1 MKKRIVIALGHR
13 ALGTTLPEQKKAVKT
28 SAAVLADM
36 VEEGYQLVI
45 THSNAPQVGMI
56 HTAMNE
62 FGKTH
67 PDYTVAPMSVCSAM
81 SQGYIGYDLQNAVR
95 AELLKRGIFKTVS
108 TILTQVIVDP
118 YDDAFHHPVKVIGR
132 YMDAKEAE
140 AEEQKGNYVKEE
152 PGKGYR
158 RIVAAPMPKSIVE
171 IDAIKTLVQNDQVV
185 IACGGGGIPVLQQ
198 GNELKGA
205 SAIIEKDYRDGIR
218 AMDLNQELVQ
228 RKDRPVGETVLAK
241 MEWVIL
247 NDTMP
252 PAKFAVVHWGS
263 RLSDQDKKDILT
275 WVAQTRK
282 AHYATDAAPEH
293 ANEPI
298 QPIPHRLPV
307 DEAKVA
313 LGKTLFND
321 ARLSADSTVACAT
334 CHAMDKAGT
343 DNARFSE
350 GIRKQL
356 GDVNAPTTFNAVFNF
371 VQFWDGR
378 AADLQEQAG
387 GPPLNPIEM
396 GSKDWDEIVAR
407 LAADA
412 ELTAKFRAVYPDG
425 WSGKNITDAIAE
437 YEKTLISPDSRFD
450 RWLRGDK
457 SALTAAEVEGYERFK
472 AYRCA
477 SCHVGKSMGGQSYEY
492 LDLKKDYFADRGGKP
507 LGSDKGRF
515 NASGKEE
522 DMHRF
527 KVPNLRNV
535 ELTHP
540 YLHDGTVTTLD
551 EAVRILGIYCSG
563 LDVPQKDRALI
574 VGFLRTLTG
583 QHEGRPVQGE
593 AVAR

>member
-1 MKKRIVIALGHR
+1 MKEKLLA
-13 ALGTTLPEQKKAVKT
+13 
-28 SAAVLADM
+28 SAALVLLACTPAMAQGLDDVKHKFASVSGIVQDKCM
-36 VEEGYQLVI
+36 AC
-45 THSNAPQVGMI
+45 HSR
-56 HTAMNE
+56 
-62 FGKTH
+62 
-67 PDYTVAPMSVCSAM
+67 
-81 SQGYIGYDLQNAVR
+81 GYDLPFYAKVP
-95 AELLKRGIFKTVS
+95 GI
-108 TILTQVIVDP
+108 
-118 YDDAFHHPVKVIGR
+118 
-132 YMDAKEAE
+132 
-140 AEEQKGNYVKEE
+140 
-152 PGKGYR
+152 
-158 RIVAAPMPKSIVE
+158 
-171 IDAIKTLVQNDQVV
+171 
-185 IACGGGGIPVLQQ
+185 
-198 GNELKGA
+198 

-313 LGKTLFND
+313 LSVAVYNHYKRIYFGGGEDVELQKSNILLVGPTGSGKTLLGKTLFND

-425 WSGKNITDAIAE
+425 WSGKNITNAIAE

-551 EAVRILGIYCSG
+551 EAVRIMGIYCSG

>member
-1 MKKRIVIALGHR
+1 MKEKLLA
-13 ALGTTLPEQKKAVKT
+13 
-28 SAAVLADM
+28 SAALVLLACTPAMAQGLDDVKHKFASVSGIVQDKCM
-36 VEEGYQLVI
+36 AC
-45 THSNAPQVGMI
+45 HSR
-56 HTAMNE
+56 
-62 FGKTH
+62 
-67 PDYTVAPMSVCSAM
+67 
-81 SQGYIGYDLQNAVR
+81 GYDLPFYAKVP
-95 AELLKRGIFKTVS
+95 GI
-108 TILTQVIVDP
+108 
-118 YDDAFHHPVKVIGR
+118 
-132 YMDAKEAE
+132 
-140 AEEQKGNYVKEE
+140 
-152 PGKGYR
+152 
-158 RIVAAPMPKSIVE
+158 
-171 IDAIKTLVQNDQVV
+171 
-185 IACGGGGIPVLQQ
+185 
-198 GNELKGA
+198 

-425 WSGKNITDAIAE
+425 WSGKNITNAIAE

-551 EAVRILGIYCSG
+551 EAVRIMGIYCSG

-593 AVAR
+593 PVPRYPALTGYAPQHPRPGSLWCRAFFASGGAGRRPPRVRAHEAARICPCFPHGWEKDTAAGPQAPFSCFGGHAMFLPNSGRSPGHESAGICQPGRYGARVRVNFHNKIFLALFVL

>member
-1 MKKRIVIALGHR
+1 MKEKLLA
-13 ALGTTLPEQKKAVKT
+13 
-28 SAAVLADM
+28 SAALVLLACTPASAQGLDDVKHKFASVSGIVQDKCM
-36 VEEGYQLVI
+36 AC
-45 THSNAPQVGMI
+45 HSR
-56 HTAMNE
+56 
-62 FGKTH
+62 
-67 PDYTVAPMSVCSAM
+67 
-81 SQGYIGYDLQNAVR
+81 GYDLPFYAKVP
-95 AELLKRGIFKTVS
+95 GIS
-108 TILTQVIVDP
+108 
-118 YDDAFHHPVKVIGR
+118 G
-132 YMDAKEAE
+132 
-140 AEEQKGNYVKEE
+140 
-152 PGKGYR
+152 
-158 RIVAAPMPKSIVE
+158 
-171 IDAIKTLVQNDQVV
+171 
-185 IACGGGGIPVLQQ
+185 
-198 GNELKGA
+198 
-205 SAIIEKDYRDGIR
+205 IIEKDYRDGIR

-228 RKDRPVGETVLAK
+228 RKDSPVGETVLAK
-241 MEWVIL
+241 MEWGIL

-263 RLSDQDKKDILT
+263 RLSDQNKKDILA

-387 GPPLNPIEM
+387 GPLLNPIEM

-551 EAVRILGIYCSG
+551 EAVRIMGIYCSG

>member
-1 MKKRIVIALGHR
+1 MKKSHKILLGGAIVVVGLAITYRAVNQAPDASLPADQQMAQIMDDGDCVFCHTANPDLPFYAKFPIAKSLILKDVAEGYKAFDIAPMMQ
-13 ALGTTLPEQKKAVKT
+13 ALAEGKPINEVDLAKVEKAV
-28 SAAVLADM
+28 AD
-36 VEEGYQLVI
+36 G
-45 THSNAPQVGMI
+45 
-56 HTAMNE
+56 
-62 FGKTH
+62 
-67 PDYTVAPMSVCSAM
+67 
-81 SQGYIGYDLQNAVR
+81 
-95 AELLKRGIFKTVS
+95 
-108 TILTQVIVDP
+108 
-118 YDDAFHHPVKVIGR
+118 
-132 YMDAKEAE
+132 
-140 AEEQKGNYVKEE
+140 
-152 PGKGYR
+152 
-158 RIVAAPMPKSIVE
+158 
-171 IDAIKTLVQNDQVV
+171 
-185 IACGGGGIPVLQQ
+185 
-198 GNELKGA
+198 
-205 SAIIEKDYRDGIR
+205 
-218 AMDLNQELVQ
+218 
-228 RKDRPVGETVLAK
+228 
-241 MEWVIL
+241 
-247 NDTMP
+247 TMP
-252 PAKFAVVHWGS
+252 LMQYYLVHWGS
-263 RLSDQDKKDILT
+263 SLT
-275 WVAQTRK
+275 STK
-282 AHYATDAAPEH
+282 TDMVMAWAKQHREKFYPNTLAAAEFK
-293 ANEPI
+293 NETVR
-298 QPIPHRLPV
+298 PIPDAVPFDSAKAVLG
-307 DEAKVA
+307 EA
-313 LGKTLFND
+313 LYHDT
-321 ARLSADSTVACAT
+321 RLSADGTISCAT
-334 CHAMDKAGT
+334 CHGINMAGV
-343 DNARFSE
+343 DNKQYSE
-350 GIRKQL
+350 GIKGQK
-356 GDVNAPTTFNAVFNF
+356 GGVNAPTSFNACFNF

-396 GSKDWDEIVAR
+396 GSKNWDEIVAR

-425 WSGKNITDAIAE
+425 WSGKNITNAIAE

-551 EAVRILGIYCSG
+551 EAVRIMGIYCSG

>member
-1 MKKRIVIALGHR
+1 MKEKLLA
-13 ALGTTLPEQKKAVKT
+13 
-28 SAAVLADM
+28 SAALVLLACTPAMAQGLDDVKHKFASVSGIVQDKCM
-36 VEEGYQLVI
+36 AC
-45 THSNAPQVGMI
+45 HSR
-56 HTAMNE
+56 
-62 FGKTH
+62 
-67 PDYTVAPMSVCSAM
+67 
-81 SQGYIGYDLQNAVR
+81 GYDLPFYAKVP
-95 AELLKRGIFKTVS
+95 GI
-108 TILTQVIVDP
+108 
-118 YDDAFHHPVKVIGR
+118 
-132 YMDAKEAE
+132 
-140 AEEQKGNYVKEE
+140 
-152 PGKGYR
+152 
-158 RIVAAPMPKSIVE
+158 
-171 IDAIKTLVQNDQVV
+171 
-185 IACGGGGIPVLQQ
+185 
-198 GNELKGA
+198 

-425 WSGKNITDAIAE
+425 WSGKNITNAIAE
-437 YEKTLISPDSRFD
+437 YEKTLISPDS
-450 RWLRGDK
+450 
-457 SALTAAEVEGYERFK
+457 
-472 AYRCA
+472 
-477 SCHVGKSMGGQSYEY
+477 
-492 LDLKKDYFADRGGKP
+492 
-507 LGSDKGRF
+507 RF

-551 EAVRILGIYCSG
+551 EAVRIMGIYCSG

>member
-1 MKKRIVIALGHR
+1 MSDESKKGLRCSFCGKHESQVHRMIQGPGVRICDECV
-13 ALGTTLPEQKKAVKT
+13 
-28 SAAVLADM
+28 
-36 VEEGYQLVI
+36 QLC
-45 THSNAPQVGMI
+45 
-56 HTAMNE
+56 
-62 FGKTH
+62 
-67 PDYTVAPMSVCSAM
+67 MS
-81 SQGYIGYDLQNAVR
+81 
-95 AELLKRGIFKTVS
+95 
-108 TILTQVIVDP
+108 
-118 YDDAFHHPVKVIGR
+118 
-132 YMDAKEAE
+132 
-140 AEEQKGNYVKEE
+140 
-152 PGKGYR
+152 
-158 RIVAAPMPKSIVE
+158 
-171 IDAIKTLVQNDQVV
+171 
-185 IACGGGGIPVLQQ
+185 
-198 GNELKGA
+198 
-205 SAIIEKDYRDGIR
+205 
-218 AMDLNQELVQ
+218 
-228 RKDRPVGETVLAK
+228 
-241 MEWVIL
+241 IL
-247 NDTMP
+247 NDGFEDTSSSALEDLP
-252 PAKFAVVHWGS
+252 
-263 RLSDQDKKDILT
+263 DQLPTPREIKDVLDQYVIG
-275 WVAQTRK
+275 Q
-282 AHYATDAAPEH
+282 
-293 ANEPI
+293 
-298 QPIPHRLPV
+298 

-412 ELTAKFRAVYPDG
+412 ELTEKFRAVYPDG
-425 WSGKNITDAIAE
+425 WSGKNITNAIAE
-437 YEKTLISPDSRFD
+437 YEKALISPDSRFD

-477 SCHVGKSMGGQSYEY
+477 SCHVGKGMGGQSYEY

-551 EAVRILGIYCSG
+551 EAVRIMGIYCSG
-563 LDVPQKDRALI
+563 LEVPQKDRNLI

-583 QHEGRPVQGE
+583 QHEGRPVQGTP
-593 AVAR
+593 VAR